1 MPNLIDYLEKVKEL
15 TFDQE
20 PLNILDKVC
29 INEIGYLTYEKWLT
43 ASELQ
48 KTINLHDYAEGKDL
62 NPDYSFMV
70 TKERV
75 KLAEAMVK
83 SRRFDGLNLSDY
95 RSVLD
100 KEVEKQF
107 AAMIFSL
114 PELDYQQI
122 VFRGTDDSVIGW
134 KEDFQLTYSREIS
147 AHRSALAFL
156 SEYLPNLSGH
166 ITVSGH
172 SKGGNLA
179 LYSAVQSSPA
189 LREQI
194 AELLLLDSPGLMKL
208 LLEKPS
214 YQELKAKM
222 TVIRPQDSVVGVMLY
237 WDMPAQLVAAEG
249 IGFAQHNALTW
260 EVDLATN
267 DFVHEEQPT
276 ELSQR
281 LEETFQKWIETL
293 PNQQLKQVFDLFF
306 DTILDS
312 GIESLDDIG
321 IKTLPKLGQLLQE
334 FGNLTNQQKK
344 VLQDGFKQLLW
355 IFWKSGNKKTNLP
368 KLELPDFIKK
378 LNELRNHD

>member
-43 ASELQ
+43 ASDLQ
-48 KTINLHDYAEGKDL
+48 KTINLHDYVEGKEL

-70 TKERV
+70 TKKRV
-75 KLAEAMVK
+75 ELAEVMVR
-83 SRRFDGLNLSDY
+83 SRRFAGLSLSDY
-95 RSVLD
+95 HSVLD

-114 PELDYQQI
+114 PELDYHQL

-134 KEDFQLTYSREIS
+134 KEDFQLTYSREIP
-147 AHRSALAFL
+147 AHRSAIAFL
-156 SEYLPNLSGH
+156 SEHLPNLSGH

-179 LYSAVQSSPA
+179 LYSAVQSSTA

-194 AELLLLDSPGLMKL
+194 AELLLLDSPGLMKS

-214 YQELKAKM
+214 YQEVKSKM

-237 WDMPAQLVAAEG
+237 WDQAAQLVAAEG
-249 IGFAQHNALTW
+249 IGIAQHNALLW
-260 EVDLATN
+260 QVDPETRN
-267 DFVHEEQPT
+267 FIYVDQPT
-276 ELSQR
+276 EMSQR
-281 LEETFQKWIETL
+281 LEETFQEWIETL
-293 PNQQLKQVFDLFF
+293 PNQQLKQVCDLFF

-334 FGNLTNQQKK
+334 FGNLTDQQKK
-344 VLQDGFKQLLW
+344 VLQDGLNQLLW
-355 IFWKSGNKKTNLP
+355 IFWKSRNKKSSLS

-378 LNELRNHD
+378 LSELTNND

>member
-1 MPNLIDYLEKVKEL
+1 MAHLIDYLEKVENL

-43 ASELQ
+43 ASDL
-48 KTINLHDYAEGKDL
+48 KKSINLHDYAEGKEL

-75 KLAEAMVK
+75 ELAEAMVRSK
-83 SRRFDGLNLSDY
+83 RFASLSLSNY

-114 PELDYQQI
+114 PELDYHQL

-134 KEDFQLTYSREIS
+134 KEDFQLTYSREIP
-147 AHRSALAFL
+147 AHRSAMTFL
-156 SEYLPNLSGH
+156 EDHLPNLSGR

-179 LYSAVQSSPA
+179 LYSAVQSSTA
-189 LREQI
+189 LREKI
-194 AELLLLDSPGLMKL
+194 SELLLLDSPGLMKS

-214 YQELKAKM
+214 YQELKAKI

-237 WDMPAQLVAAEG
+237 WDRPAQLVAAEG

-260 EVDLATN
+260 EVDLTTN
-267 DFVHEEQPT
+267 DFVYVDQPT
-276 ELSQR
+276 DLSQR
-281 LEETFQKWIETL
+281 LEETFQEWIETL
-293 PNQQLKQVFDLFF
+293 PNQELKQVCDLVF

-321 IKTLPKLGQLLQE
+321 IQALPQLGQMLQE
-334 FGNLTNQQKK
+334 FGNLSDKQKK
-344 VLQDGFKQLLW
+344 VLQDGFNQLLW
-355 IFWKSGNKKTNLP
+355 IFWKSGNKKSSLP

-378 LNELRNHD
+378 LSELRNHD

>member
-1 MPNLIDYLEKVKEL
+1 MSNLIDYLEKVKEL

-29 INEIGYLTYEKWLT
+29 INEIGYLTYEKWLS
-43 ASELQ
+43 ASDLKE
-48 KTINLHDYAEGKDL
+48 TINLHDYAEGKDL
-62 NPDYSFMV
+62 NLDYSFMV

-75 KLAEAMVK
+75 DLAEAMVR
-83 SRRFDGLNLSDY
+83 SRRFAGLNLSDY
-95 RSVLD
+95 CSVLD

-134 KEDFQLTYSREIS
+134 KEDFQLTYSREIP
-147 AHRSALAFL
+147 AHRSAMAFL
-156 SEYLPNLSGH
+156 EKHLPNLSDH
-166 ITVSGH
+166 IE
-172 SKGGNLA
+172 GGNLA
-179 LYSAVQSSPA
+179 LYSAVQSSTV

-194 AELLLLDSPGLMKL
+194 AELLLLDSPGFMKP

-222 TVIRPQDSVVGVMLY
+222 TVIRPQESVVGVMLY
-237 WDMPAQLVAAEG
+237 WDKVAKLVAADG
-249 IGFAQHNALTW
+249 IGIAQHNVLLW
-260 EVDLATN
+260 QVDLETN
-267 DFVHEEQPT
+267 DFVYEDQPT
-276 ELSQR
+276 DLSQR
-281 LEETFQKWIETL
+281 LKETFQEWIETL
-293 PNQQLKQVFDLFF
+293 PNQELKQVCDLFF

-321 IKTLPKLGQLLQE
+321 IKTLPKLGQMLQE
-334 FGNLTNQQKK
+334 FGNLSDQQKK
-344 VLQDGFKQLLW
+344 VLQDGFNQLLW
-355 IFWKSGNKKTNLP
+355 IFWKSGNKKSNLI

-378 LNELRNHD
+378 LSELTNND

>member
-1 MPNLIDYLEKVKEL
+1 MAHLIDYLEKVENL

-43 ASELQ
+43 ASDL
-48 KTINLHDYAEGKDL
+48 KKPINLHDFAEGKEL

-75 KLAEAMVK
+75 ELAEAMVR
-83 SRRFDGLNLSDY
+83 SRRFASLSLSNY

-114 PELDYQQI
+114 PELDYHQL

-134 KEDFQLTYSREIS
+134 KEDFQLTYSREIP
-147 AHRSALAFL
+147 AHRSAMTFL
-156 SEYLPNLSGH
+156 EDHLPNLSGR

-179 LYSAVQSSPA
+179 LYSAVQSSTA
-189 LREQI
+189 LREKI
-194 AELLLLDSPGLMKL
+194 AELLLLDSPGLMKSL
-208 LLEKPS
+208 LDKPS
-214 YQELKAKM
+214 YQELKAKI

-237 WDMPAQLVAAEG
+237 WDRPAQLVAAEG

-260 EVDLATN
+260 EVDLTTN
-267 DFVHEEQPT
+267 DFVYVDQPT
-276 ELSQR
+276 DLSQR
-281 LEETFQKWIETL
+281 LEETFQEWIETL
-293 PNQQLKQVFDLFF
+293 PNQELKQVCDLVF

-321 IKTLPKLGQLLQE
+321 IQALPQLGQMLQE
-334 FGNLTNQQKK
+334 FGNLSDKQKK
-344 VLQDGFKQLLW
+344 VLQDGFNQLLW
-355 IFWKSGNKKTNLP
+355 IFWKSGNKKSSLP

-378 LNELRNHD
+378 LSELRNHD